1 MLWLARWL
9 VIWLFAGV
17 LLLVVIGFAARYH
30 DGPLGPFPGGAMT
43 GEIVDAPVSDWA
55 ALLPE
60 NADLRKY
67 IEVQVSPDAPRALT
81 TAYTVRDGKL
91 YVHALLAARKTWPS
105 LALADDRVVVR
116 VGGRLYPLRA
126 VRVTDPA
133 ELAPLAEQL
142 GEIEPG
148 AGADADALPTWYFRM
163 EPRAP

>member
-43 GEIVDAPVSDWA
+43 GEIVDAPVADWA